1 VREGRSSR
9 GRRESR
15 NWEGGENEDI
25 AREAR
30 MNEAIERERDRGLK
44 LMKTHKARGAL
55 GSA

>member
-1 VREGRSSR
+1 MREGRSSR